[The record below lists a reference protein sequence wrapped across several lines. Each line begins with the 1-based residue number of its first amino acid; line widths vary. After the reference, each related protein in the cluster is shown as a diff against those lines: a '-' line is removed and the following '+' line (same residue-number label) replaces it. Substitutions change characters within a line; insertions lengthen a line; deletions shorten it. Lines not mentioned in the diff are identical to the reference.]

1 MGVQP
6 CQQRTDVGE
15 EANGWDWSIARV
27 AARARGGGN
36 SLQAQ
41 ILKGGGGDDEE
52 EDENGVEGEVTLAP
66 HSPPHE
72 DLCSLGNIFSRHARI
87 SIGTH
92 RQKWPQTE
100 IELSTSPPP
109 LPFLTVV
116 SPGL

>member
-1 MGVQP
+1 MGLEHRP
-6 CQQRTDVGE
+6 SGSK
-15 EANGWDWSIARV
+15 G
-27 AARARGGGN
+27 ARGRKLPPSPN
-36 SLQAQ
+36 PQ
-41 ILKGGGGDDEE
+41 GGDDEE

>member
-41 ILKGGGGDDEE
+41 ILRGGDDEE